1 MHQTVDSLVL
11 YLSSFCPHFVLA
23 WIRSVYTNKRPMTVQ
38 SDLHSEALL
47 EYSVRRTILVNL
59 FPLPHW
65 SNYGQSARRVF
76 RNVAWGI
83 GPIPDTLS
91 FQTLILWQKY
101 GVRQEKSEIWENWG
115 HRESIKKWSVISDSA
130 VCIESIAQS
139 VQEIASCCDC
149 HVSIHLT
156 MYTPPN
162 VVSRRRCFPCVCVGG
177 GVS

>member
-11 YLSSFCPHFVLA
+11 NLSSFCPHFVLA
-23 WIRSVYTNKRPMTVQ
+23 WIRSVYTNKRLMTVQ

-115 HRESIKKWSVISDSA
+115 NRTEDTGEVLKNEASSQTLLSVLNPLHNR
-130 VCIESIAQS
+130 C
-139 VQEIASCCDC
+139 
-149 HVSIHLT
+149 
-156 MYTPPN
+156 
-162 VVSRRRCFPCVCVGG
+162 RRSPHAAIVTYLFI
-177 GVS
+177 